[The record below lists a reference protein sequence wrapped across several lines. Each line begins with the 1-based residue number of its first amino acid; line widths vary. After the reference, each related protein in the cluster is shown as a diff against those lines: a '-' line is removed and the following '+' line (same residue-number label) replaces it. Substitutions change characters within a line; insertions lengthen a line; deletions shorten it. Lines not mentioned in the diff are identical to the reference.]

1 VALPP
6 LTPEQRAA
14 ALDKAAQARRARAE
28 LKDKLKHN
36 ALTLREILDAGGTD
50 EVIGKL
56 KVVALLEAMPGVG
69 KVRAARIME
78 KLDISPSRRV
88 RGLGAKQRT
97 ALEREFAADAGA
109 AG

>member
-1 VALPP
+1 MALPP

-14 ALDKAAQARRARAE
+14 ALAKAAQARRVRAE
-28 LKDKLKHN
+28 VKDKLKHSGM
-36 ALTLREILDAGGTD
+36 TLREILDAGETD
-50 EVIGKL
+50 EVIGKM

-69 KVRAARIME
+69 KVRAARIMD

-97 ALEREFAADAGA
+97 ALEREFAADPG
-109 AG
+109 

>member
-1 VALPP
+1 MALPP

-14 ALDKAAQARRARAE
+14 ALEKAAQARRVRAE

-36 ALTLREILDAGGTD
+36 AVTLREILDAGETD

-88 RGLGAKQRT
+88 RGLGAKQRS
-97 ALEREFAADAGA
+97 ALEREFAEGAG
-109 AG
+109 

>member
-14 ALDKAAQARRARAE
+14 ALEKAAQARKVRAE
-28 LKDKLKHN
+28 LKDRLKHS
-36 ALTLREILDAGGTD
+36 ATTLREVLDAGETD
-50 EVIGKL
+50 EAIGKL

-69 KVRAARIME
+69 KVRAQTIME

-88 RGLGAKQRT
+88 RGLGAKQRS
-97 ALEREFAADAGA
+97 ALEREFDASRGA
-109 AG
+109 GG

>member
-14 ALDKAAQARRARAE
+14 ALEKAAQARRVRAE
-28 LKDKLKHN
+28 LKDRLKHSGT
-36 ALTLREILDAGGTD
+36 TLREILDAGETD
-50 EVIGKL
+50 EVVGKL

-69 KVRAARIME
+69 KVRAARIMD

-97 ALEREFAADAGA
+97 ALEREFASGQGGTD
-109 AG
+109 